1 MHECP
6 EEQYEDK
13 GRKSGKS
20 RRMVKYKQRYSMN
33 SFFLRSSNSITPLFT
48 LCNINI
54 VVEHTAAPRVGKSEG
69 FSS

>member
-6 EEQYEDK
+6 EERYEDK

-20 RRMVKYKQRYSMN
+20 RRMVKYKIQYEQF
-33 SFFLRSSNSITPLFT
+33 FFLRSSNSITPLFT